1 MSKKPILPSTAS
13 YEELLAAMEQEET
26 IITEEVESQPLEI
39 PEVLE
44 YDNNVIPF
52 LSHYQIQP
60 GEYLV
65 SKSQLYTLY
74 KQHVQDPIPALNFHR
89 IVGQFIGHYRNHSG
103 NFYKINIHQF
113 KLSEYMFKIR
123 VGKIKK
129 VDKSKGWRRHF
140 ESFLKKKEIEKGNN
154 WLEGY
159 ILQEI
164 YRDFCR
170 DRKKRPALGYEN
182 FLKMAR
188 LYFEHKRV
196 SSTRAV
202 FFKINDKTYNYFTE
216 ERKNEFREERR
227 SKKVSKAGNKTKTV
241 RL

>member
-1 MSKKPILPSTAS
+1 MGNKKPILPISAT
-13 YEELLAAMEQEET
+13 YEELLAALEQEEVH
-26 IITEEVESQPLEI
+26 IIEPSIQEPAPEI
-39 PEVLE
+39 LE

-52 LSHYQIQP
+52 LSHYSIQP
-60 GEYLV
+60 GEFLV
-65 SKSQLYTLY
+65 SKSQLYSLY
-74 KQHVQDPIPALNFHR
+74 RQHVEDPIPALNFHR

-103 NFYKINIHQF
+103 NFYKINLHQF
-113 KLSEYMFKIR
+113 KLSEYMFKMR

-140 ESFLKKKEIEKGNN
+140 ESFLKKKEIEKGTN

-182 FLKMAR
+182 FLKLGR
-188 LYFEHKRV
+188 LYFDNKRV
-196 SSTRAV
+196 SSSRAV
-202 FFKINDKTYNYFTE
+202 FFRVNDKAFNYFTE
-216 ERKNEFREERR
+216 EKKNEFREERR
-227 SKKVSKAGNKTKTV
+227 SSKKGNKRQKAKEIG
-241 RL
+241 L

>member
-1 MSKKPILPSTAS
+1 MSKKPILPSTAT
-13 YEELLAAMEQEET
+13 YEELLAAMEQED
-26 IITEEVESQPLEI
+26 IVVAEEVESAPQEI

-60 GEYLV
+60 GEFLV
-65 SKSQLYTLY
+65 SKSQLYSLY
-74 KQHVQDPIPALNFHR
+74 RQHVMDPIPQLNFHR

-103 NFYKINIHQF
+103 NFYKINLHQF
-113 KLSEYMFKIR
+113 KLSEYMFKLR

-182 FLKMAR
+182 FLKMGR
-188 LYFEHKRV
+188 LYFEHRRV
-196 SSTRAV
+196 SSSRAV
-202 FFKINDKTYNYFTE
+202 FFKVNDKAYNYFTE
-216 ERKNEFREERR
+216 EKKDEFREARR
-227 SKKVSKAGNKTKTV
+227 SQKNNKTGNKAKTV
-241 RL
+241 